1 MSNYLAEDDGLSSE
15 NLVNFDALNEF
26 GGVYI
31 LGDGF
36 RINTAMVLRE
46 RFENRTS
53 WTIQEYLDI
62 EESLETWQSMCYYM
76 NDYYFLEN
84 VSGRYSRHA
93 INWEDGSCNFDNS
106 EFTAILE
113 AAGRVKDDNTEDFE
127 TVDSFTSA
135 WQRIGTGQLIV
146 SASYISN
153 PSSIK
158 EDEML
163 SGSKLTYIGWPTPD
177 GSCGTD
183 FDLLNPVGISVNSQ
197 HKDACWEFVKYYVKN
212 PELST
217 YMTYLP
223 LYKPKLASAINLYRS
238 EDYQGVKMESRQDV
252 LDLYELIERPEK
264 MAIYDETVVDII
276 IEEAE
281 EYFAGN
287 RTAEE
292 AAARVQERV
301 SLYVSEQS

>member
-1 MSNYLAEDDGLSSE
+1 M
-15 NLVNFDALNEF
+15 
-26 GGVYI
+26 
-31 LGDGF
+31 
-36 RINTAMVLRE
+36 
-46 RFENRTS
+46 
-53 WTIQEYLDI
+53 
-62 EESLETWQSMCYYM
+62 
-76 NDYYFLEN
+76 
-84 VSGRYSRHA
+84 
-93 INWEDGSCNFDNS
+93 
-106 EFTAILE
+106 
-113 AAGRVKDDNTEDFE
+113 
-127 TVDSFTSA
+127 
-135 WQRIGTGQLIV
+135 
-146 SASYISN
+146 
-153 PSSIK
+153 
-158 EDEML
+158 
-163 SGSKLTYIGWPTPD
+163 
-177 GSCGTD
+177 
-183 FDLLNPVGISVNSQ
+183 LNPVGISVNSQ